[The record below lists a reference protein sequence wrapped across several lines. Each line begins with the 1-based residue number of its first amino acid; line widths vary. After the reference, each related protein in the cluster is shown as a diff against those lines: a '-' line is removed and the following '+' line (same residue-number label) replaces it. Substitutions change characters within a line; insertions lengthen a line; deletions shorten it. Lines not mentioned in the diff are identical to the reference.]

1 MGFDADMEDYGFEYS
16 EEELKEQDVEIRN
29 QCFNY
34 KGYVEIDPEGAFV
47 GFAEVVHMES
57 EKAEWGF
64 KAPKQTIKLYYG
76 LGKLN
81 ILPQY

>member
-1 MGFDADMEDYGFEYS
+1 M
-16 EEELKEQDVEIRN
+16 
-29 QCFNY
+29 
-34 KGYVEIDPEGAFV
+34 DPKGAFV

-81 ILPQY
+81 ILLQY